1 MRLSHVSVVYSDYG
15 LFSKADDV
23 VALHDVS
30 LDVARGE
37 KLAVLGRNGAGK
49 STLLRIMSGVMD
61 PDIGSVDHR
70 GLSRSLLSLNAG
82 FDPGLSGVHNVV
94 MHGMLTGLSR
104 REAMARVPA
113 VAEMSGLGDAMR
125 RRMSTYSSGMR
136 GRLCF
141 SAAINLEPD
150 ILLIDEVFSVGDREF
165 RERSLKV
172 MVERFRKDKTVVF
185 VTHNVN
191 VVRDLCNRA
200 VWLDD
205 GRIRA
210 EGDVDDV
217 ATEYRA
223 ATTQAA

>member
-15 LFSKADDV
+15 LLSKAADV
-23 VALHDVS
+23 VALRDVS
-30 LDVARGE
+30 LDLSRGV

-49 STLLRIMSGVMD
+49 STLLRIMSGVME
-61 PDIGSVDHR
+61 PDVGSVEHR
-70 GLSRSLLSLNAG
+70 GMSRSLLSLNAG
-82 FDPGLSGVHNVV
+82 FDPALSGVHNVV

-113 VAEMSGLGDAMR
+113 VAEMSGLGDAMF
-125 RRMSTYSSGMR
+125 RRMGTYSSGMR

-141 SAAINLEPD
+141 SAAINLNPD

-165 RERSLKV
+165 REKSLNV
-172 MVERFRKDKTVVF
+172 MLERFRKDKTIVF

-191 VVRDLCNRA
+191 VVRNICNRA
-200 VWLDD
+200 VWLDE
-205 GRIRA
+205 GAIRA

-217 ATEYRA
+217 VAEYRA
-223 ATTQAA
+223 ATTQTK